1 MALVIQPVLYIDV
14 QGEIP
19 AAYCEECGGAL
30 YRPGLVC
37 IRCQRE
43 QP

>member
-37 IRCQRE
+37 IRCQRD
-43 QP
+43 QS